1 MDNADAADT
10 GDRQWLTYGQLAEA
24 RQIGRRAAVRLAQR
38 HRLRRQPGNDGTVR
52 VWVPADMAASSPF
65 RPHPPATPATPDAA
79 DADDTKGAD
88 AAPFHSQALA
98 ALEDA
103 LRAADARADAALALA
118 NTLAAELADAG
129 VRADHERQRAD
140 ALHTGLATA
149 ETAITEL
156 RAGLA
161 VAEHDA
167 QAALEAAEAL
177 RQAEAERKARG
188 LVARLRA
195 AWRGE

>member
-1 MDNADAADT
+1 MDDAGTPADA
-10 GDRQWLTYGQLAEA
+10 GDGSWLTYGHLAEA

-38 HRLRRQPGNDGTVR
+38 HHLRRQPGNDGTVR

-65 RPHPPATPATPDAA
+65 RPNPPATPQA
-79 DADDTKGAD
+79 DADATPPAD
-88 AAPFHSQALA
+88 VTPFHAQALA

-118 NTLAAELADAG
+118 HKLTAELADAG
-129 VRADHERQRAD
+129 DRSDLLSAQMAVLRIDLDHARAEAKQ
-140 ALHTGLATA
+140 
-149 ETAITEL
+149 
-156 RAGLA
+156 
-161 VAEHDA
+161 A
-167 QAALEAAEAL
+167 QDAAEAL
-177 RQAEAERKARG
+177 RRAEAERKARG